1 MKAKLRMQINLYL
14 KIEKLIF
21 IIHLMM
27 FITTYVRMDQNQG
40 HGLLIEE
47 RE

>member
-27 FITTYVRMDQNQG
+27 FITTYERTDQSQG